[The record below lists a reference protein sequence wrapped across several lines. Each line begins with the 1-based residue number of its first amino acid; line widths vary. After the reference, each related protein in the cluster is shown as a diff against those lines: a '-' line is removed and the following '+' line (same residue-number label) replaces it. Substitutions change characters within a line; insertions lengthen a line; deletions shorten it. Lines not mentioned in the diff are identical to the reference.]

1 MIRGYAKHEIVTVL
15 LNAVQVFCTLK
26 TGRIA
31 TKTEKRSLQRFSVA
45 EIKFTSANRNRLLK
59 QSHLF
64 FMANNSNQKE
74 ILLVLNTCFFS
85 RNWTKKYP
93 DKKETN
99 FSKAENLIEACWNG
113 MTPQLL
119 PEFFTSGD
127 KSITLWKINSGH
139 AFIDLE
145 FYGEARNQVK
155 EFSVNPY
162 VFMQVQGYS

>member
-1 MIRGYAKHEIVTVL
+1 
-15 LNAVQVFCTLK
+15 
-26 TGRIA
+26 
-31 TKTEKRSLQRFSVA
+31 
-45 EIKFTSANRNRLLK
+45 
-59 QSHLF
+59 
-64 FMANNSNQKE
+64 MANNSNQKE

-93 DKKETN
+93 DKKGSN
-99 FSKAENLIEACWNG
+99 FSEAENLIEACWNG

-145 FYGEARNQVK
+145 FYEEARNQVK